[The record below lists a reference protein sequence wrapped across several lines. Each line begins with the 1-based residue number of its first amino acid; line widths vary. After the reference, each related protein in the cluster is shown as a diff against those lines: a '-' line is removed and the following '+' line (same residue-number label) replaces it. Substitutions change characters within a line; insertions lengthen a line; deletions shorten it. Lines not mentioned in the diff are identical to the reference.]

1 MSSALCSVARFTF
14 VPARTTGSTSATG
27 VSAPLLPTCIVMSRT
42 RVSARFFFFIDAP
55 TTEIYTLSL
64 HDALPISISR
74 FRACWA
80 THFPAGCDVT
90 PSTWTRRVATSITN
104 STYSRLS
111 NTVPTVKKSIAS
123 TSWRNTSSSASLAA
137 ELLASSASHRTT
149 GRTTDRAVAEPCTDH
164 GDQVTT
170 LTNSQ
175 LSTHNRFPT
184 PTGCAIG

>member
-1 MSSALCSVARFTF
+1 MTTRNLPRSS
-14 VPARTTGSTSATG
+14 
-27 VSAPLLPTCIVMSRT
+27 
-42 RVSARFFFFIDAP
+42 
-55 TTEIYTLSL
+55 
-64 HDALPISISR
+64 PISISR

-90 PSTWTRRVATSITN
+90 PSTWTRRLATSITN

-111 NTVPTVKKSIAS
+111 NTVTTVNKSIDS

-149 GRTTDRAVAEPCTDH
+149 SRTTDRSVAEPCTDH

-175 LSTHNRFPT
+175 LSTHNRFPA